1 MATSFKSV
9 AFQSFFQD
17 YLMALFVL
25 CLAIIDIV
33 ILLLY
38 TVTEAVRGNLG
49 AKLTSNREL
58 PEETIG
64 VSHIMYSV
72 HVCLCMCLCLF
83 YCRLQLRSTGT
94 FSMSVNQ
101 RDN

>member
-1 MATSFKSV
+1 MKIQAWITINYPTVERLKVMMAVSFITV
-9 AFQSFFQD
+9 VFQSFFQD

-49 AKLTSNREL
+49 AKLTPNREL

-64 VSHIMYSV
+64 VSHTMYSV
-72 HVCLCMCLCLF
+72 YVFVCICVLE
-83 YCRLQLRSTGT
+83 
-94 FSMSVNQ
+94 
-101 RDN
+101 

>member
-1 MATSFKSV
+1 MKIQAWITINSQTVERLIIMMAVSFTTV
-9 AFQSFFQD
+9 VFQSFFQD

-49 AKLTSNREL
+49 AKLTPNREL

-64 VSHIMYSV
+64 VSYTVYSV
-72 HVCLCMCLCLF
+72 CVCLCECVF
-83 YCRLQLRSTGT
+83 
-94 FSMSVNQ
+94 
-101 RDN
+101 

>member
-1 MATSFKSV
+1 MAVSFTSV
-9 AFQSFFQD
+9 VFQSLFKD
-17 YLMALFVL
+17 YLMVLFVL
-25 CLAIIDIV
+25 CLVIIDIV

-64 VSHIMYSV
+64 VSHT
-72 HVCLCMCLCLF
+72 VCVCMCVCVRMCVGIPSIHF
-83 YCRLQLRSTGT
+83 IAGYS
-94 FSMSVNQ
+94 
-101 RDN
+101 